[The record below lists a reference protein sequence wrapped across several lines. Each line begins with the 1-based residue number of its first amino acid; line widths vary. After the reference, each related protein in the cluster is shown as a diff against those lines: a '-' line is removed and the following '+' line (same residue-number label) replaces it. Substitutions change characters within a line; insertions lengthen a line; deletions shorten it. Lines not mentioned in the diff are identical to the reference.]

1 MGYSF
6 ICLACYLYFLVSR
19 FIMWFF
25 PPPPPPP
32 FFPYSIFVQDSNTVL
47 IPNFDVILIFL
58 NFKKGRLD
66 QEIVLAS
73 QCTVPISL
81 AFVKWSKIWCHTCKD
96 FQALILLPISICS
109 FPFLHPV
116 LFHIDANLNILSL
129 VFGFVGEGSL
139 GLLVFRFHGEGTD
152 CFCSFVSYHK
162 PLLVCDSLL
171 FSTIYSNCPQIF
183 AVSVICSGSII
194 LRYSRCSSHYF
205 YFTLYGY

>member
-6 ICLACYLYFLVSR
+6 ICLACSL
-19 FIMWFF
+19 FIFWSLGLLCGSS
-25 PPPPPPP
+25 PTTTTT
-32 FFPYSIFVQDSNTVL
+32 FFPYSIFVQDSNIVP

-66 QEIVLAS
+66 QEIFLAS
-73 QCTVPISL
+73 QCTVPTSL

-96 FQALILLPISICS
+96 LQAMILLPISICS

-116 LFHIDANLNILSL
+116 LFHRDPNLNILSL
-129 VFGFVGEGSL
+129 LFGFVGEGSL

-152 CFCSFVSYHK
+152 YFCSFISYHK

-171 FSTIYSNCPQIF
+171 FSTTIF
-183 AVSVICSGSII
+183 KLPPDLCSFCYLFSSII

-205 YFTLYGY
+205 YFTLYRY